1 MSHEFQ
7 LATAETWPNPWPMY
21 RALRD
26 HDPVHHVV
34 PPQRPEYD
42 YYVLSRHAD
51 VWSAARDHQTFSS
64 AQGLTVNYGELEM
77 IGLHDTP
84 PMVMQDP
91 PVHTE
96 FRKLVSR
103 GFTPRQV
110 ETVEPTVRKFVVE
123 RLEKLR
129 ANGGGDI
136 VTELFK
142 PLPSMVVAH
151 YLGVPE
157 EDWTQFDGWTQ
168 AIVAANAVDGATTG
182 ALDAVGS
189 MMAYFT
195 GLIERRRTEPA
206 DDAISHLV
214 AAGVGADGDTAGTLS
229 ILAFTFTMVTG
240 GNDTVTGMLGG
251 SMPLLHR
258 RPDQRR
264 LLLDDPEGIPDA
276 VEELLRLTSP
286 VQGLARTTTRNVT
299 IGDTTIPAG
308 RRVLLLYGSAN
319 RDERQ
324 YGPDAAELDVTR
336 CPRNILTFS
345 HGAHHCLGAAAAR
358 MQCRVAL
365 TELLAR
371 CPDFWLSARRTEL
384 AADRILDAAERLFT
398 QRDPASIGMNEIAK
412 AAGCSRATLYRYF
425 DSREALRTAY
435 VHRETRRLG
444 REIMV
449 KIADVVEPA
458 ERLLVSITTT
468 LRMVRDNPALA
479 AWFTTTR
486 PPIGGEMAGRS
497 EVIAALAAAFLN
509 SLGPD
514 DPTTVERRA
523 RWVVRMLTSLLM
535 FPGRDE
541 ADERAMIAEFVVP
554 IVTPASAAARKAGHP
569 GPE

>member
-1 MSHEFQ
+1 MAAVMSHNAPIKFQ
-7 LATAETWPNPWPMY
+7 LASADTWPNPWPMY

-26 HDPVHHVV
+26 HDPVHHVI
-34 PPQRPEYD
+34 PPRHPEDD

-51 VWSAARDHQTFSS
+51 VWSAARDHETFSS
-64 AQGLTVNYGELEM
+64 AQGLTVNYRDLEL
-77 IGLHDTP
+77 IGLRDNP

-110 ETVEPTVRKFVVE
+110 EAVEPTVRDFIVE
-123 RLEKLR
+123 RIEKLR

-157 EDWTQFDGWTQ
+157 EDRAQFDGWTQ
-168 AIVAANAVDGATTG
+168 AIVAANTAEGGIAGAGGTVG
-182 ALDAVGS
+182 DAVGS

-195 GLIERRRTEPA
+195 GLIERRRIEPE
-206 DDAISHLV
+206 DDTISHLV
-214 AAGVGADGDTAGTLS
+214 GAGAGAV
-229 ILAFTFTMVTG
+229 LAFTFTMVTG
-240 GNDTVTGMLGG
+240 GNDTTTGMLGG

-264 LLLDDPEGIPDA
+264 LLVDNPGLIPDA

-286 VQGLARTTTRNVT
+286 VQGLARTVTRDVT

-319 RDERQ
+319 RDERE
-324 YGPDAAELDVTR
+324 YGPDADELDVTR

-358 MQCRVAL
+358 MQSRVAL

-371 CPDFWLSARRTEL
+371 CPDFEVDESGIVWAGGNYVRRPLSVPVL
-384 AADRILDAAERLFT
+384 
-398 QRDPASIGMNEIAK
+398 
-412 AAGCSRATLYRYF
+412 
-425 DSREALRTAY
+425 
-435 VHRETRRLG
+435 
-444 REIMV
+444 V
-449 KIADVVEPA
+449 K
-458 ERLLVSITTT
+458 S
-468 LRMVRDNPALA
+468 
-479 AWFTTTR
+479 
-486 PPIGGEMAGRS
+486 
-497 EVIAALAAAFLN
+497 
-509 SLGPD
+509 
-514 DPTTVERRA
+514 
-523 RWVVRMLTSLLM
+523 
-535 FPGRDE
+535 
-541 ADERAMIAEFVVP
+541 
-554 IVTPASAAARKAGHP
+554 
-569 GPE
+569 